1 MSYSQFTLAKAVAD
15 FNLVLVEVPQFLPE
29 VAPVTPSPTLTEFLE
44 TSLPLTA
51 TGSEKARSEGIIYPI
66 LWEVKRLLFSQVSLF
81 SGEEFDVD
89 STVGLNGI
97 CDFILSR
104 SVEQLFIQAPVVI
117 LTEAKKADIRTGLGQ
132 CVAEMVAAQR
142 FNAAAERS
150 ITTVYGCV
158 TSGTQWRFL
167 KLEGQTVT
175 IALTDYPLPPVDQIL
190 GFLIWMVREG

>member
-1 MSYSQFTLAKAVAD
+1 MSYSQFTLAQAVAD

-29 VAPVTPSPTLTEFLE
+29 VARVTPSPILTEFLE

-51 TGSEKARSEGIIYPI
+51 TGSKKARSEGIIYPI
-66 LWEVKRLLFSQVSLF
+66 LWEVKRLLSSQVSLF

-89 STVGLNGI
+89 PTVGLNGI

-142 FNAAAERS
+142 FNAAAERA
-150 ITTVYGCV
+150 ITTLYGCV

-167 KLEGQTVT
+167 KLEEQTVT

>member
-1 MSYSQFTLAKAVAD
+1 MSYSQFTLAQAVKD
-15 FNLVLVEVPQFLPE
+15 FNLVLIETSKFLPD
-29 VAPVTPSPTLTEFLE
+29 VPPITPSAILTEFLE

-51 TGSEKARSEGIIYPI
+51 TGSEKARSEGIIYPV
-66 LWEVKRLLFSQVSLF
+66 LWEVKRILASQVSLF
-81 SGEEFDVD
+81 SGEEFDVNP
-89 STVGLNGI
+89 TLGLNGV

-117 LTEAKKADIRTGLGQ
+117 VTEAKKADIRTGLGQ
-132 CVAEMVAAQR
+132 CVAEMVAAQQ

-150 ITTVYGCV
+150 IETVYGCV

-167 KLEGQTVT
+167 KLEGQRVT

>member
-15 FNLVLVEVPQFLPE
+15 FNLVLVEVPQFLPQ
-29 VAPVTPSPTLTEFLE
+29 VTPVTPSPTLTEFLE

-89 STVGLNGI
+89 PSVGLNGV

-150 ITTVYGCV
+150 IRTVYGCV

-167 KLEGQTVT
+167 KVEGQTVT